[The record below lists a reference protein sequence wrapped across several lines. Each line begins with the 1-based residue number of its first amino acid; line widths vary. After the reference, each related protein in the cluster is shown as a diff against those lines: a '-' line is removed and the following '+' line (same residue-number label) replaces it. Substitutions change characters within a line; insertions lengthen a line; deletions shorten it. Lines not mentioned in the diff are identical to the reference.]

1 MRNVGE
7 QMAAKRSL
15 FVCSKQ
21 VLIEEVE
28 RKQKKI
34 LSCILT
40 LMKEILVYNLRQ

>member
-28 RKQKKI
+28 RKQKNTF
-34 LSCILT
+34 LHFDSNEGNFSL
-40 LMKEILVYNLRQ
+40 